1 LGKILEEEPDAF
13 ARALTAKL
21 LTYAL
26 GRGLDVSDHRVVRT
40 IARKVAADDYRFSSL
55 VTEIVQS
62 VPFQMRQ
69 GAVIPMI
76 VTGKHLPR
84 RTFLKGL
91 GAAVALPML
100 DAMTPAF
107 AAPAL
112 KQTPTRL
119 AFTYIPNGVTLE
131 AWTPAAGGRDFEFT
145 RILKPL
151 EGTARAHA
159 GHHRPGAAERER
171 PGRRRRR
178 SRARRGL
185 LPDRRPPAQDGGRRH
200 PGRASRSIRSPL
212 ARSAATRG
220 TPRSSSAA
228 TSRARSA
235 TATPGY
241 SCAYTNSL
249 SWRSPTSPMPPETN
263 PRLAFERLFG
273 GIDAGLDPATRAIR
287 RRERRSI
294 LDIVAER
301 TKALV
306 GSLGPSDRRKMD
318 EYLTSVREIER
329 RIEIAERDTR
339 EVTPDFEMPSGVPVL
354 FADYASLM
362 FDMQA
367 IAFQADLTRVS
378 TLMLGR
384 EGSLPHVSRDRR
396 ARSASPAHPP
406 PRQPG
411 VDREGDEGERAA
423 HGAVREVHRE
433 ARRHAR
439 WRRHAARSLHRRLR
453 QRHRRRQQAHPRGSA
468 RRRRRPRRRPAR
480 AAVTWSTDEHADDQ
494 LLPDDARSD
503 WRQEETIG
511 DSTGRVEHI

>member
-1 LGKILEEEPDAF
+1 
-13 ARALTAKL
+13 
-21 LTYAL
+21 
-26 GRGLDVSDHRVVRT
+26 
-40 IARKVAADDYRFSSL
+40 
-55 VTEIVQS
+55 
-62 VPFQMRQ
+62 
-69 GAVIPMI
+69 MI
-76 VTGKHLPR
+76 VIGKHLPR

-131 AWTPAAGGRDFEFT
+131 AWTPAAGGRDFAFT

-151 EGTARAHA
+151 EGLREHTLVITGLAQQNANALADGAGDHARAAACYLTGVHPRKTA
-159 GHHRPGAAERER
+159 GADIQAGVSVDQIAAGAIGGDTRYPSIELGCDE
-171 PGRRRRR
+171 
-178 SRARRGL
+178 SRTVGNC
-185 LPDRRPPAQDGGRRH
+185 D
-200 PGRASRSIRSPL
+200 S
-212 ARSAATRG
+212 
-220 TPRSSSAA
+220 
-228 TSRARSA
+228 
-235 TATPGY
+235 GY

-294 LDIVAER
+294 LDVVAER
-301 TKALV
+301 TNALV

-329 RIEIAERDTR
+329 RVEIAERDTR

-384 EGSLPHVSRDRR
+384 EGSLRTYPEIGVPDPHHPLTHHRDNPEWIEKVTKVNVLHMELFAKFVAKLAATPDGDGTLLDHSIVVYGSGIADGNKHTHEDLPVVVAGHGGGLLGGRHLVYPTNTPMTNFYLTMLDR
-396 ARSASPAHPP
+396 I
-406 PRQPG
+406 G
-411 VDREGDEGERAA
+411 VK
-423 HGAVREVHRE
+423 
-433 ARRHAR
+433 
-439 WRRHAARSLHRRLR
+439 
-453 QRHRRRQQAHPRGSA
+453 
-468 RRRRRPRRRPAR
+468 
-480 AAVTWSTDEHADDQ
+480 
-494 LLPDDARSD
+494 
-503 WRQEETIG
+503 EETIG
-511 DSTGRVEHI
+511 DSTGRVEHLTDV

>member
-1 LGKILEEEPDAF
+1 
-13 ARALTAKL
+13 
-21 LTYAL
+21 
-26 GRGLDVSDHRVVRT
+26 
-40 IARKVAADDYRFSSL
+40 
-55 VTEIVQS
+55 
-62 VPFQMRQ
+62 
-69 GAVIPMI
+69 MI

-119 AFTYIPNGVTLE
+119 AFTYIPNGVTLQ
-131 AWTPAAGGRDFEFT
+131 AWTPAAAGREFEFT

-151 EGTARAHA
+151 EALREHTLVITGLAQQNANALADGAGDHARAAACYLTGVHPRKTA
-159 GHHRPGAAERER
+159 GADIQAGVSVDQIAAGAIGGDTRFPSIELGCDE
-171 PGRRRRR
+171 
-178 SRARRGL
+178 SRTVGNC
-185 LPDRRPPAQDGGRRH
+185 D
-200 PGRASRSIRSPL
+200 S
-212 ARSAATRG
+212 
-220 TPRSSSAA
+220 
-228 TSRARSA
+228 
-235 TATPGY
+235 GY

-301 TKALV
+301 TNALV

-384 EGSLPHVSRDRR
+384 EGSLRTYPEIGVPDPHHPLTHHRDNPEWIEKVTKVNVLHMELFAKFITKLAATPDGDGTLLDHSIVIYGSGIADGNKHTHEDLPVVVAGHGGGLLGGRHLVYAENTPMTNFYLTMLDR
-396 ARSASPAHPP
+396 I
-406 PRQPG
+406 G
-411 VDREGDEGERAA
+411 VK
-423 HGAVREVHRE
+423 
-433 ARRHAR
+433 
-439 WRRHAARSLHRRLR
+439 
-453 QRHRRRQQAHPRGSA
+453 
-468 RRRRRPRRRPAR
+468 
-480 AAVTWSTDEHADDQ
+480 
-494 LLPDDARSD
+494 
-503 WRQEETIG
+503 EETIG
-511 DSTGRVEHI
+511 DSTGRVEHLTDV